1 MGPVPPPALLE
12 FVVIDRSM
20 RSGLR
25 HAILPHISSGS
36 SRRLVVNATAAVTVL
51 ALTAGCGSGKG
62 HAPGAAASR
71 VGTGKLPLSTTFT
84 TLKGIPTDTGPASA
98 GNGTVVHPLT
108 AINVSAVQGGPPVAI
123 LPSTEVGSPTWVP
136 VIDTKPGWDRVLLPS
151 RPNHAAGWIPTGDRK
166 VQTAHSSFVIKVDT
180 TGRKLTLMRSGR
192 TTGTWT
198 VAVGAPK
205 TPTPTGRTFLMA
217 SLVPSKKTYSPLIL
231 PVGAHS
237 ETLDSFGGGPG
248 TVAFHGWPQQSVFGK
263 AVTNGC
269 VRVPADAL
277 TQLSKVPLGTPV
289 LITS

>member
-1 MGPVPPPALLE
+1 L
-12 FVVIDRSM
+12 
-20 RSGLR
+20 
-25 HAILPHISSGS
+25 
-36 SRRLVVNATAAVTVL
+36 VNATAVVTVL
-51 ALTAGCGSGKG
+51 ALTAGCGKSNG
-62 HAPGAAASR
+62 HAPGAAASESAA
-71 VGTGKLPLSTTFT
+71 GKLPLSTTFT

-98 GNGTVVHPLT
+98 SDGAVVHPLA
-108 AINVSAVQGGPPVAI
+108 AINVSAVQGGPPVAV
-123 LPSTEVGSPTWVP
+123 LPSTQVGSPTWVP

-151 RPNHAAGWIPTGDRK
+151 RPNHAAGWIPTGGSK
-166 VQTAHSSFVIKVDT
+166 VQTAHSSYVIKVDT
-180 TGRKLTLMRSGR
+180 TSRKLTVVKSGQ
-192 TTGTWT
+192 TIGTWT

-277 TQLSKVPLGTPV
+277 TKLSKVPLGTPV
-289 LITS
+289 IITA